1 MSRTIRYIR
10 KAVIGTVGTLV
21 LIIGIILIPLPGPG
35 FLVVF
40 AGIFILS
47 LEFAWFEQHVER
59 SKKLAKKVVQ
69 PQKRQEPQ
77 TKKKKR

>member
-1 MSRTIRYIR
+1 MRRTARYVR
-10 KAVIGTVGTLV
+10 RLAVGIAGGLVV
-21 LIIGIILIPLPGPG
+21 LIGLILIPLPGPG

-59 SKKLAKKVVQ
+59 SKKLAKSAAR
-69 PQKRQEPQ
+69 PRRKR
-77 TKKKKR
+77 